1 MLQFWIN
8 IDQKVLSAK
17 IHLKE
22 IIHTELVVKIQGH
35 RNRQCVNRGDFFEE
49 FSICPVYTGMSL
61 LDILRE
67 YGIVDLPRMHGDEPM
82 EGTGCTVVGESVPY
96 ARGCISQIANPI
108 IPQDDLPHIHG
119 DEPHR
124 TRPD

>member
-1 MLQFWIN
+1 M
-8 IDQKVLSAK
+8 
-17 IHLKE
+17 
-22 IIHTELVVKIQGH
+22 
-35 RNRQCVNRGDFFEE
+35 NRTRSCVNATIR
-49 FSICPVYTGMSL
+49 PVYTGMNL
-61 LDILRE
+61 AGDICGFIRAN
-67 YGIVDLPRMHGDEPM
+67 LPRMYGDEPM